1 MRRSIIYVALL
12 AGALLVPTADTELG
26 KMKPVETLSI
36 QHSNGQITLS
46 TDADDIGTGESVAQA
61 VQDLQETTS
70 GMVFLDTTDY
80 LLVGENA
87 TSYIRDLAPYI
98 KRSARVCETGAG
110 VVPKDAGEYLRS
122 HEPETKLKQWQEGIR
137 LQKLVCEHG
146 RLKLS

>member
-46 TDADDIGTGESVAQA
+46 TDADDFGTGESVAQA

-98 KRSARVCETGAG
+98 KRSAQVCEIGAD

-122 HEPETKLKQWQEGIR
+122 HKPETKLKQWKEGIR